1 MSGSHI
7 EHRQQQFETLLA
19 PALKG
24 AYGMAIN
31 MTRNREDA
39 EDLVQEAAIQAFS
52 AFDHFQ
58 PGTNFRAWYFKI
70 VLNCFRNRWR
80 KKQREP
86 VTSDIEEAVDLYLFM
101 QSQKMPPRQDSCD
114 PALTVLE
121 KMSVDSIAEGI
132 ARLPEDFRECA
143 LLYFL
148 QEMSYQEISESL
160 DCPIGTVRSR
170 LHRARKL
177 LQKALWSVATEHG
190 FVSNDLK
197 EGDES

>member
-1 MSGSHI
+1 MPGSHDG
-7 EHRQQQFETLLA
+7 HRQKQFETLLA

-39 EDLVQEAAIQAFS
+39 EDLVQEAAIQAFA

-80 KKQREP
+80 KKLREP
-86 VTSDIEEAVDLYLFM
+86 VTSDIEAAVDLYLFM

-121 KMSVDSIAEGI
+121 KMSVESIAEGI
-132 ARLPEDFRECA
+132 ARLPDDFRECA

-177 LQKALWSVATEHG
+177 LQKALWSVAKEQG

-197 EGDES
+197 GVDEL